1 MVCERTSPTIKN
13 DRLKNMKFTVDSSVL
28 TDSVNWVSRSLSTR
42 PIMTALLGIV
52 IDASKEVTLSASD
65 LETSAKSSFNA
76 DIKETGR
83 VLVPGRLL
91 SEISKNLPN
100 KPVSFN
106 LDGTRVLVTAGS
118 AKFTLPTLPI
128 NEYPNLPN
136 LPETSG
142 TVPSEIFATAVNQV
156 AIAAGK
162 DDSLPTLTGIHV
174 DINKES
180 ITLAATDRYRLAVR
194 EINWT
199 PNDPEITTSALLRA
213 RTLAE
218 AARTIANTKTVTVA
232 IAPTTSNERLVG
244 FASEA
249 KTMTSRQLDGTFPP
263 YRHLLPSESIATAV
277 IEVAK
282 LLDSVRRVALVTDKT
297 VPLRLKFKNN
307 SLQLEAGTGDE
318 AQATEE
324 LEIIYEGEAID
335 IAFNPTFLTDGLNAI
350 GTTYVNIAFTG
361 SNKPAMLSGK
371 NKVDGE
377 IDSTYRYLLMPMRYA
392 S

>member
-1 MVCERTSPTIKN
+1 
-13 DRLKNMKFTVDSSVL
+13 MKFSVDSAAL

-52 IDASKEVTLSASD
+52 IDVQKDVTLSASD

-76 DIKETGR
+76 DIKEIGR

-91 SEISKNLPN
+91 TEISKALPN
-100 KPVSFN
+100 KTVNFF
-106 LDGTRVLVTAGS
+106 LDGSRVQVTAGS
-118 AKFTLPTLPI
+118 AKFTLPTLPL

-136 LPETSG
+136 LPETTG
-142 TVPSEIFATAVNQV
+142 AIASELFATAVNQV
-156 AIAAGK
+156 AVAAGR
-162 DDSLPTLTGIHV
+162 DDSLPTLTGIHI

-199 PNDPEITTSALLRA
+199 PNNPELTTTALLRA
-213 RTLAE
+213 RTLAD
-218 AARTIANTKTVTVA
+218 AARTIANTKSVSIA

-244 FASEA
+244 FASES
-249 KTMTSRQLDGTFPP
+249 KTMTSRQLDGSFPP
-263 YRHLLPSESIATAV
+263 YRHLLPSDSSANAV

-282 LLDSVRRVALVTDKT
+282 FLDSVRRVALVTDKT
-297 VPLRLKFKNN
+297 VPLRLKFNN
-307 SLQLEAGTGDE
+307 NKLQLEAGAGDE

-324 LEIIYEGEAID
+324 LEIIYSGEAID
-335 IAFNPTFLTDGLNAI
+335 IAFNPTFLTDGLTAL
-350 GTTYVNIAFTG
+350 GTAYVNIAFTG
-361 SNKPAMLSGK
+361 SNKPAMLTGK
-371 NKVDGE
+371 SKADGAL
-377 IDSTYRYLLMPMRYA
+377 DSSFRYLLMPMRYA

>member
-1 MVCERTSPTIKN
+1 
-13 DRLKNMKFTVDSSVL
+13 MKFSVDSAAL

-52 IDASKEVTLSASD
+52 IDAQKDVTLSASD

-76 DIKETGR
+76 EIKELGR

-91 SEISKNLPN
+91 TEISKALPN
-100 KPVSFN
+100 KTVTFQLEGS
-106 LDGTRVLVTAGS
+106 RVLVTAGS
-118 AKFTLPTLPI
+118 AKFTLPTLPL

-142 TVPSEIFATAVNQV
+142 TIASELFATAVNQV
-156 AIAAGK
+156 AVAAGR
-162 DDSLPTLTGIHV
+162 DDSLPTLTGIHI
-174 DINKES
+174 DITKET

-199 PNDPEITTSALLRA
+199 PNDPELTTTALLRA
-213 RTLAE
+213 RTLAD
-218 AARTIANTKTVTVA
+218 AARTIANTKNVSIS
-232 IAPTTSNERLVG
+232 IAPTSNNERLIG

-249 KTMTSRQLDGTFPP
+249 KTMTSRQLDGSFPP
-263 YRHLLPSESIATAV
+263 YRHLLPSETSANAV

-297 VPLRLKFKNN
+297 VPLRLKFNN
-307 SLQLEAGTGDE
+307 NTLQLEAGAGDE

-324 LEIIYEGEAID
+324 LEINYSGEAID
-335 IAFNPTFLTDGLNAI
+335 IAFNPTFLTDGLSAL
-350 GTTYVNIAFTG
+350 GTAYVNIAFTG
-361 SNKPAMLSGK
+361 SNKPAMLTGK
-371 NKVDGE
+371 SKADGNA
-377 IDSTYRYLLMPMRYA
+377 DTSFRYLLMPMRYA

>member
-1 MVCERTSPTIKN
+1 
-13 DRLKNMKFTVDSSVL
+13 MKFVVDSATL

-52 IDASKEVTLSASD
+52 IDAGNDITLSASD
-65 LETSAKSSFNA
+65 LETSAKSSFSA
-76 DIKETGR
+76 DIKEKGR

-91 SEISKNLPN
+91 AEISRALPS
-100 KPVSFN
+100 KPVSFT
-106 LDGTRVLVTAGS
+106 LDGSRVLVTAGS

-128 NEYPNLPN
+128 NEYPNLPTM
-136 LPETSG
+136 PETSG
-142 TVPSEIFATAVNQV
+142 QIASDLFATAVNQV
-156 AIAAGK
+156 AVAAGR

-174 DINKES
+174 DINKET
-180 ITLAATDRYRLAVR
+180 ITFAATDRYRLAVR

-199 PNDPEITTSALLRA
+199 PNNPEEATTALLRA
-213 RTLAE
+213 RTLAD
-218 AARTIANTKTVTVA
+218 AAKTISSTKNISFAVA
-232 IAPTTSNERLVG
+232 PSSSNERLIG
-244 FASEA
+244 FTTEQKS
-249 KTMTSRQLDGTFPP
+249 MTSRQLDGTFPP

-277 IEVAK
+277 IEVAA

-297 VPLRLKFKNN
+297 VPLRLKFGNN
-307 SLQLEAGTGDE
+307 TLHLEAGAGDE

-324 LEIIYEGEAID
+324 IQISYTGEPID
-335 IAFNPTFLTDGLNAI
+335 IAFNPTFLADGLNAL
-350 GTTYVNIAFTG
+350 GTSYVNIAFTG
-361 SNKPAMLSGK
+361 SNKPAVLSGK

>member
-1 MVCERTSPTIKN
+1 
-13 DRLKNMKFTVDSSVL
+13 MKFTVDSSVL

-52 IDASKEVTLSASD
+52 IDASKDVTLSASD

-76 DIKETGR
+76 DVKEPGR

-156 AIAAGK
+156 AIAAGR

-213 RTLAE
+213 RTLAD
-218 AARTIANTKTVTVA
+218 AARTIANTKNVSLA
-232 IAPTTSNERLVG
+232 IAPTSSNERLIG
-244 FASEA
+244 FSSDA
-249 KTMTSRQLDGTFPP
+249 KSMTSRQLDGTFPP
-263 YRHLLPSESIATAV
+263 YRHLLPAEGIATAV
-277 IEVAK
+277 IEVSK

-297 VPLRLKFKNN
+297 VPLRLKFKDGT
-307 SLQLEAGTGDE
+307 LQLEAGTGDD

-324 LEIIYEGEAID
+324 LEIVYEGEAID
-335 IAFNPTFLTDGLNAI
+335 IAFNPTFLTDGLNAL

-371 NKVDGE
+371 NKIDGE
-377 IDSTYRYLLMPMRYA
+377 TDSSYRYLLMPMRYA

>member
-1 MVCERTSPTIKN
+1 
-13 DRLKNMKFTVDSSVL
+13 MKFSVDSAAL

-52 IDASKEVTLSASD
+52 IDAQKDVTLSASD

-76 DIKETGR
+76 EIKEPGR

-91 SEISKNLPN
+91 TEISKALPN
-100 KPVSFN
+100 KTVTFQLEGS
-106 LDGTRVLVTAGS
+106 RVLVTAGS
-118 AKFTLPTLPI
+118 AKFTLPTLPL

-142 TVPSEIFATAVNQV
+142 TIASELFATAVNQV
-156 AIAAGK
+156 AVAAGR
-162 DDSLPTLTGIHV
+162 DDSLPTLTGIHI
-174 DINKES
+174 DITKET

-199 PNDPEITTSALLRA
+199 PNDPELTTTALLRA
-213 RTLAE
+213 RTLAD
-218 AARTIANTKTVTVA
+218 AARTIANTKNVSIS
-232 IAPTTSNERLVG
+232 IAPTSNNERLVG

-249 KTMTSRQLDGTFPP
+249 KTMTSRQLDGSFPP
-263 YRHLLPSESIATAV
+263 YRHLLPSETSANAV

-297 VPLRLKFKNN
+297 VPLRLKFNN
-307 SLQLEAGTGDE
+307 NTLQLEAGAGDE

-324 LEIIYEGEAID
+324 LEINYNGEAID
-335 IAFNPTFLTDGLNAI
+335 IAFNPTFLTDGLSAL
-350 GTTYVNIAFTG
+350 GTAYVNIAFTG
-361 SNKPAMLSGK
+361 SNKPAMLTGK
-371 NKVDGE
+371 SKADGNA
-377 IDSTYRYLLMPMRYA
+377 DTSFRYLLMPMRYA